1 MWSGES
7 GTAVCC
13 RRLEVNGR
21 GLKCLWFLLAF
32 SLISLTSHP
41 AHAAERLYYFW
52 SFSMPEESLKAAFA
66 NGEKVGLVAVLRGL
80 PEGSTRESLLR
91 LKRLLGERKVEVV
104 IDPLLFRL
112 YAITEVP
119 AVVYAEGV
127 NPSCEHCGPAPRHW
141 KILGDVSLEA
151 ALENLARSAPPVD
164 QYLKKLREGF
174 YSK

>member
-1 MWSGES
+1 MWSGGS
-7 GTAVCC
+7 GTAVCY
-13 RRLEVNGR
+13 RRLEEKGR
-21 GLKCLWFLLAF
+21 GLMCLWIFLIF
-32 SLISLTSHP
+32 SLISLASHP

-80 PEGSTRESLLR
+80 PEGPAKESLLR
-91 LKRLLGERKVEVV
+91 LKRLLGERKVEMV

-112 YAITEVP
+112 YAIKEVP

-127 NPSCEHCGPAPRHW
+127 NSSCEHCGPAPRHW

-151 ALENLARSAPPVD
+151 ALENLTRSSPPVD